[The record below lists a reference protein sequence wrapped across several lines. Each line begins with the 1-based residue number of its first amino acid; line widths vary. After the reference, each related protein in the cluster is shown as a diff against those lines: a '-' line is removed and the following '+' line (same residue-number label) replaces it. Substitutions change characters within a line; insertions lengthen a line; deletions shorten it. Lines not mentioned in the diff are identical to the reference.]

1 MANNEVATDKKPE
14 RVEPEREENGQYL
27 LRYRDGVAN
36 VGSCED
42 QDHCREVGLMSAV
55 IERSNM
61 KKALRRVEKNQGCP
75 GVDGMTV
82 DDLGSWLKEHWVM
95 IRSKLLNGS
104 YKPSAVKH
112 VAIPKPDGGERIL
125 GIPTV
130 LDRLIQQAISQVLV
144 PVFDPHFSEKSYGF
158 RHGRNALQAVQHARK
173 IQHEGKR
180 WVVDLDLEKFFDFVN
195 HDILMQQLRVR
206 VNDPVLLKLIGKY
219 LRAGL
224 LKDGIV
230 SQRLKGTPQGGPLSP
245 LLSNIMLDE
254 FDKELERRGHSFA
267 RYADD
272 CNIYVKSKA
281 AAKRVLGSV
290 SEWLAHRLKL
300 KVNMTKSMAARPWQR
315 KFLGYSVTNHK
326 KAKLRIAPQSVKRFR
341 GKVKALMRRGRG
353 RNLKRFIIEDLNPV
367 LRGWINYFR
376 MCESKGILDELDS
389 WIRRRLRNILWRQW
403 KRPWTK
409 RKKLMALGLSEVTA
423 STSAFNGRGAWW
435 NSGASHMNLALRK
448 KYFDKLGLV
457 GLQTEKRYL
466 DQIASL

>member
-14 RVEPEREENGQYL
+14 MVEPEREGDGQYL
-27 LRYRDGVAN
+27 LSYRDGVAN
-36 VGSCED
+36 VGSCGD

-55 IERSNM
+55 IERNNM

-75 GVDGMTV
+75 GVDAMTV
-82 DDLGSWLKEHWVM
+82 DELGSWLKEHWVM

-104 YKPSAVKH
+104 YTPNAVKH
-112 VAIPKPDGGERIL
+112 VAIPKPDGGERML

-158 RHGRNALQAVQHARK
+158 RQGRNALQAVQHARK
-173 IQHEGKR
+173 VQHGGKR

-245 LLSNIMLDE
+245 LLSNIMLDA
-254 FDKELERRGHSFA
+254 FDKELESRGHSFA

-281 AAKRVLGSV
+281 AAKRETLQSKGES
-290 SEWLAHRLKL
+290 SDASRTR
-300 KVNMTKSMAARPWQR
+300 TKP
-315 KFLGYSVTNHK
+315 
-326 KAKLRIAPQSVKRFR
+326 KAFYRRRSQPRSSGLDQLFQSV
-341 GKVKALMRRGRG
+341 
-353 RNLKRFIIEDLNPV
+353 
-367 LRGWINYFR
+367 
-376 MCESKGILDELDS
+376 
-389 WIRRRLRNILWRQW
+389 
-403 KRPWTK
+403 
-409 RKKLMALGLSEVTA
+409 
-423 STSAFNGRGAWW
+423 
-435 NSGASHMNLALRK
+435 
-448 KYFDKLGLV
+448 
-457 GLQTEKRYL
+457 
-466 DQIASL
+466 